1 MSSYPASDPVSRHVR
16 QSFENSILNDLPSA
30 FFWSWTGDLKPIFVI
45 FRLKLELPD
54 GVQWLWSRCVW
65 CPHHRMGP
73 DHLIKRSKWR
83 ILILGLK
90 AVSNL
95 TVCINDLKLIRLSTV
110 SVDSAPE
117 CGGQS
122 EPVWLRAAPP
132 HLLKQQL
139 LRSDPTTHTS
149 PYQHTYLPHTEPCVC
164 FTAEGEYISP
174 LNVARVS
181 DYNSPPV
188 KKCVLHKVVS
198 ITPTYT
204 DAHVYILASPYML
217 RAQQWWRFLSQ
228 WLEFILIC
236 SLEWFVQWF
245 VQWPLLPIASVC
257 QYVMTVNFECY
268 VPTGKSWPN
277 G

>member
-1 MSSYPASDPVSRHVR
+1 MLDNKKIVLRRILFLALFWESGRIVSSYPASDPVSRHVR

-65 CPHHRMGP
+65 RPHHRMGP

-83 ILILGLK
+83 ILILGFLK

-149 PYQHTYLPHTEPCVC
+149 PYQHAYLPHTEPCVC
-164 FTAEGEYISP
+164 FTAEGEYTVFLHSMLPESLITIVH
-174 LNVARVS
+174 LWRNVS
-181 DYNSPPV
+181 ST
-188 KKCVLHKVVS
+188 KVVS

-204 DAHVYILASPYML
+204 DTDAHVYIY
-217 RAQQWWRFLSQ
+217 
-228 WLEFILIC
+228 
-236 SLEWFVQWF
+236 
-245 VQWPLLPIASVC
+245 
-257 QYVMTVNFECY
+257 
-268 VPTGKSWPN
+268 
-277 G
+277 